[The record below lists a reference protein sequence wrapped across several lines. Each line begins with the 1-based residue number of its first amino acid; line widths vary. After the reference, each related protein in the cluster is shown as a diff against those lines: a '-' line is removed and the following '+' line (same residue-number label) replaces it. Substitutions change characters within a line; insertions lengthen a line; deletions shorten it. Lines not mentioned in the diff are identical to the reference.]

1 MISVEDN
8 LNVDIELG
16 GCEGTQDGID
26 RGGQGGWTV
35 ISGTM
40 TQNQEFFGTGG
51 LGKVSSL
58 GGGNYPTA
66 VYELGTLIGVVGN
79 GGNGGRNRQGGD
91 GGADGARRNRRKW
104 IGRTWRNLLP
114 TGTLPTTGVINERLS
129 RCPSGDS
136 YFAK

>member
-58 GGGNYPTA
+58 GGETSP
-66 VYELGTLIGVVGN
+66 VLFM
-79 GGNGGRNRQGGD
+79 
-91 GGADGARRNRRKW
+91 
-104 IGRTWRNLLP
+104 NLDL
-114 TGTLPTTGVINERLS
+114 
-129 RCPSGDS
+129 
-136 YFAK
+136 